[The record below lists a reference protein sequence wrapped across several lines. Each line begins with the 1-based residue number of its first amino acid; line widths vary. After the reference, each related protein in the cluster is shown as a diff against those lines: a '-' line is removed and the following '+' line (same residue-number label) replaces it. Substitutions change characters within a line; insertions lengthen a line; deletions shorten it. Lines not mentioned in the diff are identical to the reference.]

1 MKPVSLNESE
11 SALLQRIAAQVAQ
24 PSAKIP
30 NHIDAVVA
38 DSDLEVVEPPVVEKT
53 WDFEGFGPKARILT
67 SFGYVPMEA
76 LRRRDPIKT
85 FDGRFLEVELVDEIR
100 LDRRYL
106 IDHPEAQPIRLPKNS
121 VGGAGPNTDL
131 YVSGAQKLRSTDR
144 TNESVIAEDMIGRAG
159 IMRKSHGYFTY
170 YRFHCGEPCTV
181 QIDGLWCEISG
192 PAAKAN

>member
-1 MKPVSLNESE
+1 VSLNESE
-11 SALLQRIAAQVAQ
+11 SALLQRIAAQVVQPAARAPIDVAEPEIDLDVVEQ
-24 PSAKIP
+24 PS
-30 NHIDAVVA
+30 
-38 DSDLEVVEPPVVEKT
+38 VEKL
-53 WDFEGFGPKARILT
+53 WDFAGFGPKSRILT

-85 FDGRFLEVELVDEIR
+85 FDGRFLEVEKVDEIR

-121 VGGAGPNTDL
+121 VGGVAPNTDL

-144 TNESVIAEDMIGRAG
+144 TGETVTAEDMIGRAG

-170 YRFHCGEPCTV
+170 YRFHCGQACTV
-181 QIDGLWCEISG
+181 QIDGLWCEIAG
-192 PAAKAN
+192 PDA